1 MSHIIWNKR
10 YETMPEKRKAELQL
24 EKLKRMVRRIYD
36 KVPFYKKAMDEAG
49 VKPRDIHKL
58 SDINK
63 LPFTTKDDLAANY
76 PFGMFAS
83 PMKDIVRIHSS
94 SGTTGKPK
102 VGAYTKEDIR
112 LWAELMARTFT
123 CAGVTRKDV
132 IQNAYGYGLFTG
144 GLGAHYGAERIGATV
159 IPISGGNTKRQIL
172 VMQDFGSTVLC
183 STPSYA
189 LHLFEAAEEAGVDIR
204 QLDLRVGVF
213 GAEMWSEKM
222 REQIESKTGI
232 TAIDI
237 YGLTELIGPGVASE
251 CLEKNHLHVF
261 DDHFIPEVIDPET
274 LEPLPPGEKG
284 ELVFTNVSRKA
295 FPILRYRTRDI
306 TALHPEPCP
315 CGRTHV
321 RMERVTGRSDD
332 MLIVRGVNVYPSQIE
347 SVIMG
352 IQGVE
357 PHYQI
362 VVDRQKSMDTLEIWL
377 EVSEQL
383 FSDEIRELEKLEARI
398 RQELESV
405 LLIGTKIKLVE
416 PKTIQ
421 RSEGK
426 AVRIVDKRNI

>member
-10 YETMPEKRKAELQL
+10 YETMPENRKKELQL
-24 EKLKRMVRRIYD
+24 ERLKRMVRRIYD
-36 KVPFYKKAMDEAG
+36 KVPFYKKAFDDEG
-49 VKPRDIHKL
+49 VKPRDIRKL
-58 SDINK
+58 SDLSK

-76 PFGMFAS
+76 PFGMFAT
-83 PMKDIVRIHSS
+83 PMKNVVRIHSS

-123 CAGVTRKDV
+123 CAGVTRKDI

-144 GLGAHYGAERIGATV
+144 GLGAHYGGERIGATV
-159 IPISGGNTKRQIL
+159 VPISGGNTKRQIL
-172 VMQDFGSTVLC
+172 VMQDFGATVLC
-183 STPSYA
+183 ATPSYA
-189 LHLFEAAEEAGVDIR
+189 LHLFEAAEEMGVDIR
-204 QLDLRVGVF
+204 ELDMRVGVF
-213 GAEMWSEKM
+213 GAEMWSEAM

-237 YGLTELIGPGVASE
+237 YGLTELMGPGVASE
-251 CLEKNHLHVF
+251 CLEKNHLHIF
-261 DDHFIPEVIDPET
+261 DDHFIPEIIDPET
-274 LEPLPPGEKG
+274 LEPLPAGEKG
-284 ELVFTNVSRKA
+284 ELVFTNLSRKA

-306 TALHPEPCP
+306 TCLHDEPCP

-362 VVDRQKSMDTLEIWL
+362 VVDRQKSMDTLEIRL

-398 RQELESV
+398 RRELESV
-405 LLIGTKIKLVE
+405 LLIGTKITLVE

>member
-10 YETMPEKRKAELQL
+10 YETMPDSRKKELQL

-36 KVPFYKKAMDEAG
+36 KVPFYTKALDEAG
-49 VKPRDIHKL
+49 VKPRDIRKL
-58 SDINK
+58 SDLSK

-76 PFGMFAS
+76 PFGMFAT
-83 PMKDIVRIHSS
+83 PLKNIVRIHMS

-102 VGAYTKEDIR
+102 VGAYTAEDIR

-123 CAGVTRKDV
+123 CAGVTRKDL

-144 GLGAHYGAERIGATV
+144 GLGAHYGGERIGATV
-159 IPISGGNTKRQIL
+159 IPISGGNTKRQIMI
-172 VMQDFGSTVLC
+172 MQDFGTTTLC

-189 LHLFEAAEEAGVDIR
+189 LHLLESAEEMGVDIR
-204 QLDLRVGVF
+204 DLKMRVGVF
-213 GAEMWSEKM
+213 GAEMWSETM
-222 REQIESKTGI
+222 RTQIESKTGI

-251 CLEKNHLHVF
+251 CLEKNHLHIF
-261 DDHFIPEVIDPET
+261 DDHFIPEIIDPET

-284 ELVFTNVSRKA
+284 ELVFTNISRKA

-306 TALHPEPCP
+306 TSLHDEACP
-315 CGRTHV
+315 CGRTHI

-352 IQGVE
+352 IEGVE

-362 VVDRQKSMDTLEIWL
+362 VVDRQKSMDTLEIHL
-377 EVSEQL
+377 EVSESV
-383 FSDEIRELEKLEARI
+383 FSDEIKELEKLEKKI
-398 RQELESV
+398 QSELDSV
-405 LLIGTKIKLVE
+405 LNIASTIKLVE